1 MCPFYYTPQEKFL
14 SRAGIKPKTTSDQ
27 LFKTTGLPSS
37 GDSESDEDQI
47 GDDVEDPSVSFE
59 INNSSFVDEEDSE
72 DDSVEEVSHRLRTPS
87 KTNKSASKKKSSMK
101 LPTRSKASNIVSN
114 KKRKQGN
121 DVSGLDNALTAL
133 AKDTLRRNRLNDIGK
148 NNVVNDIVIL
158 AEQFKRMSDALG
170 SKIKAA
176 NACKD
181 FEQFLDR
188 EEKRQLQQYKRANEK
203 NLSSSD
209 SSSE

>member
-1 MCPFYYTPQEKFL
+1 M
-14 SRAGIKPKTTSDQ
+14 I
-27 LFKTTGLPSS
+27 
-37 GDSESDEDQI
+37 
-47 GDDVEDPSVSFE
+47 
-59 INNSSFVDEEDSE
+59 
-72 DDSVEEVSHRLRTPS
+72 
-87 KTNKSASKKKSSMK
+87 
-101 LPTRSKASNIVSN
+101 
-114 KKRKQGN
+114 
-121 DVSGLDNALTAL
+121 GLDNALAAL
-133 AKDTLRRNRLNDIGK
+133 AKDTLCRNRLNDIGK

>member
-1 MCPFYYTPQEKFL
+1 MQEL
-14 SRAGIKPKTTSDQ
+14 NLI
-27 LFKTTGLPSS
+27 FKTTGLPSS
-37 GDSESDEDQI
+37 SGDSESDRGQLS
-47 GDDVEDPSVSFE
+47 DDSEDPSVSFD
-59 INNSSFVDEEDSE
+59 INNSSFVDEEVSE
-72 DDSVEEVSHRLRTPS
+72 DDSVEEVSHRHRTPS
-87 KTNKSASKKKSSMK
+87 KPTNSASKKKSSKK
-101 LPTRSKASNIVSN
+101 LPTRSKASNTVSN

-121 DVSGLDNALTAL
+121 DDGSGLDHAHAAL
-133 AKDTLRRNRLNDIGK
+133 AKDTLRRNRSNDIGK
-148 NNVVNDIVIL
+148 NNVVNNIVIL

-176 NACKD
+176 NACKE

-203 NLSSSD
+203 DLSSSD

>member
-133 AKDTLRRNRLNDIGK
+133 AKDTLCRNRLNDIGK

>member
-1 MCPFYYTPQEKFL
+1 MCPFYYTLQEKFL
-14 SRAGIKPKTTSDQ
+14 SRAGLKPKTTSDQ
-27 LFKTTGLPSS
+27 LFKTTRLPSS
-37 GDSESDEDQI
+37 GDSDSDEDQI
-47 GDDVEDPSVSFE
+47 GDGGEDPSVSFE

-87 KTNKSASKKKSSMK
+87 KPTKSASKKKSSMK

>member
-1 MCPFYYTPQEKFL
+1 M
-14 SRAGIKPKTTSDQ
+14 
-27 LFKTTGLPSS
+27 
-37 GDSESDEDQI
+37 
-47 GDDVEDPSVSFE
+47 
-59 INNSSFVDEEDSE
+59 
-72 DDSVEEVSHRLRTPS
+72 
-87 KTNKSASKKKSSMK
+87 
-101 LPTRSKASNIVSN
+101 
-114 KKRKQGN
+114 
-121 DVSGLDNALTAL
+121 SGLDNALTAL
-133 AKDTLRRNRLNDIGK
+133 AKDTLCRNRLNDIGK

-158 AEQFKRMSDALG
+158 AEQFKRMSDALS

>member
-1 MCPFYYTPQEKFL
+1 MCPFYYTLQEKFL

-87 KTNKSASKKKSSMK
+87 KPTKSASKKKSSMK

-181 FEQFLDR
+181 FEQFLNR

>member
-1 MCPFYYTPQEKFL
+1 M
-14 SRAGIKPKTTSDQ
+14 AGQS
-27 LFKTTGLPSS
+27 
-37 GDSESDEDQI
+37 
-47 GDDVEDPSVSFE
+47 
-59 INNSSFVDEEDSE
+59 
-72 DDSVEEVSHRLRTPS
+72 
-87 KTNKSASKKKSSMK
+87 
-101 LPTRSKASNIVSN
+101 RSKASNTVAN

-121 DVSGLDNALTAL
+121 DDVSGLDNALAAL
-133 AKDTLRRNRLNDIGK
+133 AKDTLCRNRLNDIGK

-203 NLSSSD
+203 ILALLIVPQNNMCQ
-209 SSSE
+209 